1 MGQPF
6 IKPERGVVYIRFN
19 LSGVSYD
26 SDNQSKGRVFHAEAE
41 VRELIVE
48 LQELVDPPVY
58 YGFTVWAKAPKHLA
72 TELCDEDDGPLFAVG
87 DIEMALAEGLGGMIE
102 EGCEF
107 IVEQRPAAAEANCAN
122 TAGLPW

>member
-6 IKPERGVVYIRFN
+6 INPELTPNYIRFN
-19 LSGVSYD
+19 LSGV
-26 SDNQSKGRVFHAEAE
+26 QRHPTVAHKGSVLLKEAE

-72 TELCDEDDGPLFAVG
+72 AEVDDSDHGPLFVVG
-87 DIEMALAEGLGGMIE
+87 DIEMALAEGLSGMIE

-107 IVEQRPAAAEANCAN
+107 IVEQQPTATEANRAN